1 MGKMPETPDN
11 SPPKSGVADQRN
23 DYDPAFSGR
32 IEQVVRLAGSV
43 AELARKAGLSERVIS
58 KYRAGES
65 DPSRR
70 RLLALAEA
78 SGVSVEWLATGKTAT
93 SKTATGKTIEPA
105 SENKQESG
113 DFALVPRFDARLSA
127 GAGAFTE
134 RASRLDHI
142 PFTHIPFTQGF
153 LRRNLGR
160 SAIEGLAIVEAVGD
174 SMEPTLSNGDLVMI
188 DTQDTVP
195 QDGLY
200 ALVLD
205 EALLVKRVQRMLD
218 GLEITSDNSTLY
230 RPITLPRARI
240 DDVMIVGRVRWLGR
254 AV

>member
-1 MGKMPETPDN
+1 MAEVLETPDN
-11 SPPKSGVADQRN
+11 SHPKSGVADQKADQRN
-23 DYDPAFSGR
+23 DHDPAFSGR
-32 IEQVVRLAGSV
+32 IEQVIRLAGSV
-43 AELARKAGLSERVIS
+43 AELARKSGLSERVIS
-58 KYRAGES
+58 KYRSGES

-93 SKTATGKTIEPA
+93 GKTATGKPIEPV

-134 RASRLDHI
+134 RTSLLDHI
-142 PFTHIPFTQGF
+142 PFTQRF

-174 SMEPTLSNGDLVMI
+174 SMEPTISNGDLVMI
-188 DTQDTVP
+188 DRQDTVP
-195 QDGLY
+195 GDGLY

-205 EALLVKRVQRMLD
+205 DSLLVKRVHKTLD
-218 GLEITSDNSTLY
+218 GLEITSDNSALY